1 MKLIWS
7 TCASS
12 LSCSLYAQTKGF
24 LDCAHGVDYVQRPLH
39 VLIIFTD
46 TASCSAIDRAKHDIC
61 CQHRL
66 LTYMVFR
73 VIAQNKMY

>member
-24 LDCAHGVDYVQRPLH
+24 LDCAHGVGYLQRPH
-39 VLIIFTD
+39 AVLLIEQSMTSVVSIG
-46 TASCSAIDRAKHDIC
+46 S
-61 CQHRL
+61 
-66 LTYMVFR
+66 
-73 VIAQNKMY
+73 